1 MTLDLLRERLS
12 GEKARDL
19 FSKLSDNTI
28 RNVPDALGSFWLIV
42 FMR

>member
-19 FSKLSDNTI
+19 FSKLYGQDPS
-28 RNVPDALGSFWLIV
+28 R
-42 FMR
+42 